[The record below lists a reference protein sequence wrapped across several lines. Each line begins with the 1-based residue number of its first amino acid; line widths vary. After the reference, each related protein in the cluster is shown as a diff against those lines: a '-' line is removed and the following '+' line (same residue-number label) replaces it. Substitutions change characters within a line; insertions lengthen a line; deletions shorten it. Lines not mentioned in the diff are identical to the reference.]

1 LLGGL
6 LRQPHYLLD
15 MKKLHSFLLGAF
27 LLLTGPAALAQK
39 FGYVD
44 SEFIMGKMPAYAQA
58 QQELNT
64 LSGTWQKEIESQKK
78 DLDKLYRNYQ
88 AEEVLLTEPMKKKR
102 QDEIL
107 KKEQDVKAY
116 QNKLFGYEGQ
126 LFKKRQELTKPVQDQ
141 VFEAIEKVA
150 KKKQLAI
157 VFDKSGDLTML
168 YTNPTHDYTEFVM
181 EELGLASE
189 SQNQPGQKGAV
200 RTVTT
205 PKTPAGDDV
214 DTDSDASAAP
224 ATKTRQPTK
233 ATNTRPAS
241 RKN

>member
-1 LLGGL
+1 MNKMFSWVAAAVL
-6 LRQPHYLLD
+6 
-15 MKKLHSFLLGAF
+15 FLLV
-27 LLLTGPAALAQK
+27 AAPQAAKAQK

-64 LSGTWQKEIESQKK
+64 LSGNWQKDIEAQKK

-88 AEEVLLTEPMKKKR
+88 AEEVVLTEPMKKKR

-107 KKEQDVKAY
+107 KKEQDIKAY
-116 QNKLFGYEGQ
+116 SNKIFGFEGQ

-168 YTNPTHDYTEFVM
+168 YTNPVHDYTEFVL

-189 SQNQPGQKGAV
+189 ERNQPAQKGTV
-200 RTVTT
+200 RAVTT
-205 PKTPAGDDV
+205 PQTPGGETA
-214 DTDSDASAAP
+214 TEEEPAPTRTKQPTRTTPRP
-224 ATKTRQPTK
+224 AT
-233 ATNTRPAS
+233 

>member
-1 LLGGL
+1 
-6 LRQPHYLLD
+6 
-15 MKKLHSFLLGAF
+15 MKKLLSVLATTLVLLCAS
-27 LLLTGPAALAQK
+27 GPAAFAQK

-44 SEFIMGKMPAYAQA
+44 SEFIMSKMPAYAQA
-58 QQELNT
+58 QTELNT
-64 LSGTWQKEIESQKK
+64 LSGNWQKDIESQKK
-78 DLDKLYRNYQ
+78 DLDKLYRTYQ

-107 KKEQDVKAY
+107 KKEQDIKTY
-116 QNKLFGYEGQ
+116 QNKIFGYEGQ

-157 VFDKSGDLTML
+157 MFDKSGDLTML
-168 YTNPTHDYTEFVM
+168 YTNPVHDYTEFVM

-189 SQNQPGQKGAV
+189 DRNQPGQKGSV
-200 RTVTT
+200 KTVTT
-205 PKTPAGDDV
+205 PQTPASDEAET
-214 DTDSDASAAP
+214 DTEKG
-224 ATKTRQPTK
+224 ATKPV
-233 ATNTRPAS
+233 TRPARPAG